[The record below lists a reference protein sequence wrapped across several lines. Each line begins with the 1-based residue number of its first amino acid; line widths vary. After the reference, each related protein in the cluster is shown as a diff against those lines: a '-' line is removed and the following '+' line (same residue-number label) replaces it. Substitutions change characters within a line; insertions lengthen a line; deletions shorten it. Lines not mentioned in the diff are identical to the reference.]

1 MIALARIVLRGVLP
15 YPDLPRRVVV
25 RRRARALATR
35 EPWPRDEAA
44 VTAEGYARLALLRLL
59 ALQHETRRAVQTHQ
73 RESAPLLARTA
84 METCIVGL
92 WCLHDPHAV
101 RKLRASEIKI
111 APAMLTFM
119 SSAGILPDSVIRE
132 AVRALGE
139 PLKLPD
145 VRSMT
150 EQIDSRTGATLAIH
164 LYDMAYRPASQYF
177 THASGSALLRH
188 VTAKYRYSTKPANS
202 WARRAPVRLTDACVG
217 LLAGALANQI
227 AEPAELFVRY
237 SERHAQRVLP
247 PLLVTIGKGMTRRL
261 RLADLVTTLKQA
273 EEMRVYLSR
282 AGPDDAPDDRE
293 KRLRAMYEALI
304 ARLDIGDVPSDAIR
318 PVIDHL
324 VTKVLTDWDAEHA
337 DQMPRQFQTQKPS
350 ET

>member
-1 MIALARIVLRGVLP
+1 GRSVSRSSRHP
-15 YPDLPRRVVV
+15 P
-25 RRRARALATR
+25 
-35 EPWPRDEAA
+35 
-44 VTAEGYARLALLRLL
+44 
-59 ALQHETRRAVQTHQ
+59 HQ
-73 RESAPLLARTA
+73 AQR
-84 METCIVGL
+84 
-92 WCLHDPHAV
+92 
-101 RKLRASEIKI
+101 
-111 APAMLTFM
+111 PAGQ
-119 SSAGILPDSVIRE
+119 AGNT
-132 AVRALGE
+132 
-139 PLKLPD
+139 
-145 VRSMT
+145 VRS
-150 EQIDSRTGATLAIH
+150 TL
-164 LYDMAYRPASQYF
+164 P
-177 THASGSALLRH
+177 
-188 VTAKYRYSTKPANS
+188 
-202 WARRAPVRLTDACVG
+202 G